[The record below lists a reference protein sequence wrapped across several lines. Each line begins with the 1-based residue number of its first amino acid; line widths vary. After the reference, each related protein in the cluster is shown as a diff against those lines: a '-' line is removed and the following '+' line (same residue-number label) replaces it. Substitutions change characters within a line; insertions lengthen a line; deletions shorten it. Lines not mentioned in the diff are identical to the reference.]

1 MSDEKLNEVLLCPS
15 LPSLPAVALRLLELT
30 GDPDVAMSDI
40 AKLVQQDQ
48 ALAAKVL
55 KTVNSSFY
63 GLSTRCGSID
73 RAMGYLGLNTVKSL
87 VLGFS
92 LVETTRGNNTG
103 FDLDAHWRRAILGA
117 TAARVIA
124 KHVRG
129 VDPEDAFTASLFQD
143 IGVLACYV
151 SMKDEYA
158 TLVRGEPHR
167 SVCKV
172 ERDALGFDHTR
183 VGSELA
189 ARWKLPAEISE
200 SIRFHHAPE
209 YANSEHLGVV
219 RVVALGAL
227 VCTCLD
233 EDAPASVPKTYTRLA
248 GQWYGKSAP
257 DLGELLH
264 EVGETGKVLAK
275 MFGQD
280 IGELPNTTELMARA
294 QDQTLEHQLTM
305 QRQADSLAREALVD
319 GLTGVSNRKGF
330 DTEIKR
336 VFQRFA
342 SDGQQFGVLFFDV
355 DRFKGV
361 NDTFGHAAGDAIL
374 IELGRRT
381 RDAVGEDGMVFRY
394 GGEEFAVIV
403 EGRDIGFCAEL
414 AERVRVAFDQRPFDL
429 RGVDGAPDEL
439 HVTASIGVSSTDA
452 GSPTRLSGGEQVVQ
466 EADES
471 VYAAKSDGRNNVKV
485 FGRFSNVTI
494 STPAP
499 ANADDKDT
507 PRAEVTV
514 KNPVADDPGAR
525 RILLVE
531 DDALAATLVIT
542 LLKRKGQVVVD
553 WVKSGT
559 RACTMVEQGG
569 LDGEKAPQLVL
580 CDYSLPGCDGHE
592 VLRVF
597 RENAQTR
604 EVPFFMLSGNND
616 QHMRDESL
624 RRGANLFIH
633 KDEFCADVNRWLGEM
648 LRAST
653 IAA

>member
-1 MSDEKLNEVLLCPS
+1 MSRVSLDEILLCPA
-15 LPSLPAVALRLLELT
+15 LPSLPAVAVRLLELT
-30 GDPDVAMSDI
+30 NDPDVAMSDI

-92 LVETTRGNNTG
+92 LVEATRGSGNG
-103 FDLDAHWRRAILGA
+103 FDLEGHWRRAILGA

-124 KHVRG
+124 QRVRG

-143 IGVLACYV
+143 IGMLACFV
-151 SMKDEYA
+151 SLKDEYA
-158 TLVRGEPHR
+158 SLVGGVAHR
-167 SVCKV
+167 SVCKI
-172 ERDALGFDHTR
+172 ERDGLGFDHAR

-189 ARWKLPAEISE
+189 ARWKLPAEIID
-200 SIRFHHAPE
+200 SIRYHHASE
-209 YANSEHLGVV
+209 YASTEYTAIV
-219 RVVALGAL
+219 RVVALGSL
-227 VCTCLD
+227 VCTCMD
-233 EDAPASVPKTYTRLA
+233 DDAPASVPKTFERLA

-257 DLGELLH
+257 AIGELLQ

-275 MFGQD
+275 MFGQE
-280 IGELPNTTELMARA
+280 IGEVPNAAELMARA

-330 DTEIKR
+330 DTEIRR
-336 VFQRFA
+336 VFQRFV
-342 SDGQQFGVLFFDV
+342 SDGQQFGVLFFDA

-361 NDTFGHAAGDAIL
+361 NDTFGHAAGDAVL
-374 IELGRRT
+374 IELAQRT
-381 RDAVGEDGMVFRY
+381 RDVVGEDGTVFRY

-403 EGRDIGFCAEL
+403 EGRDIAFCAEL
-414 AERVRVAFDQRPFDL
+414 GERVRVAFDRQPFDL

-439 HVTASIGVSSTDA
+439 HVTASIGVSGTDA

-471 VYAAKSDGRNNVKV
+471 VYAAKADGRNNVKV
-485 FGRFSNVTI
+485 YGRYSNVTI
-494 STPAP
+494 DTPTP
-499 ANADDKDT
+499 QPDIQS

-514 KNPVADDPGAR
+514 KKPTPANAGAP

-542 LLKRKGQVVVD
+542 LLKRKGQVEVD

-559 RACTMVEQGG
+559 RACTMIQRGG
-569 LDGEKAPQLVL
+569 HDGAQVPQLVL

-592 VLRVF
+592 VLRVI
-597 RENAQTR
+597 RESDWMR
-604 EVPFFMLSGNND
+604 DVPFFMLSGNND
-616 QHMRDESL
+616 EHMRDESL
-624 RRGANLFIH
+624 RRGANKFIH

-648 LRAST
+648 LLASAP
-653 IAA
+653 AA